1 MASCI
6 QNLDVPAT
14 VAYILATVNIVQG
27 LTAFCG
33 NFIVYF
39 IIIKTKRLH
48 TRSTVCLMS
57 LATTDLLVGLV
68 LEPIYTMQLLSKE
81 HSSNCRF
88 NSARRFLATLFMG
101 ASIGSIAVV
110 SYDRYK
116 HLSKTLNYRKCMPKK
131 KIACLLTI
139 AWMVPLAISFTR
151 FLDEIVYRVVVIVY
165 ISTIITI
172 MITCYIFV
180 IRIVKNGEDSL
191 RMVKRAPTGSQN
203 RIDSQGKSREMG
215 SHIKTAKAIILIL
228 AILFVT
234 FAPILIYF
242 VIGAF
247 SSLLE
252 RSVLMSAV
260 SREVVYACC
269 MTVAMANSAV
279 NPVIYCLR
287 IPEFRASFKRY
298 ARSLCPRFGGASHNK
313 VNDLKSEGTEL
324 REI

>member
-6 QNLDVPAT
+6 QNLDVPTT

-27 LTAFCG
+27 LAALIG
-33 NFIVYF
+33 NFIVFF
-39 IIIKTKRLH
+39 IIIKSKRLH
-48 TRSTVCLMS
+48 TRSTICLMS

-68 LEPIYTMQLLSKE
+68 LEPIYIMQLSSKE
-81 HSSNCRF
+81 YSSNCRF
-88 NSARRFLATLFMG
+88 NSVRRFLATLFMG

-110 SYDRYK
+110 SYDRYQ
-116 HLSKTLNYRKCMPKK
+116 HLSKTLNYKECMPKK
-131 KIACLLTI
+131 RIACLLII
-139 AWMVPLAISFTR
+139 AWMVPLATSLTR
-151 FLDEIVYRVVVIVY
+151 FINEIFYRVVVIVY

-203 RIDSQGKSREMG
+203 RIDSQRKSREMG
-215 SHIKTAKAIILIL
+215 SHIKTAKAVIVII

-252 RSVLMSAV
+252 RSILMSVA
-260 SREVVYACC
+260 SREVGYACC

-287 IPEFRASFKRY
+287 IPEFRASLKKRY
-298 ARSLCPRFGGASHNK
+298 ARSLCPRYGGASHNE
-313 VNDLKSEGTEL
+313 VNDSKIVGKGTT
-324 REI
+324 